1 MTTPTTNYSWGK
13 PVNGASADTWG
24 TELNTLIDAI
34 DTQVKANDTS
44 AKNASSLSSG
54 TVPDARL
61 SGNLSSI
68 AALTSAADRVPY
80 YTGASTAQLA
90 TFTSFARSLVA
101 NADASS
107 SRGTL
112 GLGALAI
119 LSNVND
125 SNWSGAGLS
134 VTNGGT
140 GSGSQA
146 GARSNLGIGNIATRD
161 ITIQSGGVA
170 SAGNDGDIFL
180 IY

>member
-80 YTGASTAQLA
+80 YTGANTAQLA
-90 TFTSFARSLVA
+90 TFTSYARSLVA
-101 NADASS
+101 NADAAS
-107 SRGTL
+107 SRSTL
-112 GLGALAI
+112 GVYSTTQIDANYCSRFANL
-119 LSNVND
+119 ND
-125 SNWSGAGLS
+125 VANTAATR
-134 VTNGGT
+134 V
-140 GSGSQA
+140 
-146 GARSNLGIGNIATRD
+146 NLGITTNLIATQY
-161 ITIQSGGVA
+161 TVST
-170 SAGNDGDIFL
+170 SAPSLGADGDLWFK
-180 IY
+180 Y